1 MSTLSLRLPV
11 SLHRKLSD
19 LAENEGVSLNQLI
32 SSAAAEKVAA
42 LMTQEYLLNRASR
55 ASRDK
60 FDAVLARVPKVAP
73 VAGDD
78 MTALDKAC
86 RLDLQPFH
94 GRIDIARGAA
104 RRALHDL
111 PGDRLVLAGVP
122 PVMTR

>member
-42 LMTQEYLLNRASR
+42 LMTQEYLLNRAGR

-60 FDAVLARVPKVAP
+60 FDAVLARVPKVSP
-73 VAGDD
+73 VAGDEVPAAYLKRPHRKGGQPIRPLKRIVGRRRPP
-78 MTALDKAC
+78 TA
-86 RLDLQPFH
+86 
-94 GRIDIARGAA
+94 
-104 RRALHDL
+104 
-111 PGDRLVLAGVP
+111 
-122 PVMTR
+122 

>member
-1 MSTLSLRLPV
+1 MSTLRLRLPV

-60 FDAVLARVPKVAP
+60 FDAVLARVPKAP
-73 VAGDD
+73 PIAGDEIPS
-78 MTALDKAC
+78 AYLK
-86 RLDLQPFH
+86 RP
-94 GRIDIARGAA
+94 
-104 RRALHDL
+104 RRKGGLTS
-111 PGDRLVLAGVP
+111 R
-122 PVMTR
+122 R

>member
-60 FDAVLARVPKVAP
+60 FDAVLARVPKVPP
-73 VAGDD
+73 VAGDEI
-78 MTALDKAC
+78 
-86 RLDLQPFH
+86 P
-94 GRIDIARGAA
+94 AA
-104 RRALHDL
+104 HLKRPRRKGGLTS
-111 PGDRLVLAGVP
+111 R
-122 PVMTR
+122 R

>member
-73 VAGDD
+73 VAGDEI
-78 MTALDKAC
+78 
-86 RLDLQPFH
+86 P
-94 GRIDIARGAA
+94 AA
-104 RRALHDL
+104 YLNRPRRKGGLTN
-111 PGDRLVLAGVP
+111 R
-122 PVMTR
+122 R